1 MRLKATIRQPHA
13 TPPERH
19 VQITADAT
27 ATAGDVARALVA
39 SGEVAAV
46 GASTDV
52 TFRIAGTGHGA
63 GRVLPTFVTL
73 LESGLRSGVVLD
85 LVAAQS
91 LAHHVGSGSPVA
103 ILRVVEGPD
112 AGRSSR
118 CLKAIRD
125 SDACRA
131 TMSS

>member
-46 GASTDV
+46 GASADV
-52 TFRIAGTGHGA
+52 TFRIAGTGQE
-63 GRVLPTFVTL
+63 L
-73 LESGLRSGVVLD
+73 
-85 LVAAQS
+85 AAFS
-91 LAHHVGSGSPVA
+91 RP
-103 ILRVVEGPD
+103 R
-112 AGRSSR
+112 SR
-118 CLKAIRD
+118 CW
-125 SDACRA
+125 SPACA
-131 TMSS
+131 QA